1 MLNVSKFGI
10 RPDKTL
16 GRVYETENDKF
27 RNNYQRD
34 VGRIIHSTAFR
45 RLKYKTQVFVN
56 HEGDHFRTRL
66 THTLEVSQIARS
78 ISRYFRLNEDLT
90 EAIALA
96 HDLGHTPFG
105 HAGED
110 ALIKAS
116 DSYFN
121 HNDQSFR
128 IVTFLEKAYPF
139 FDGLNLTWEALEG
152 IAKHNGPLK
161 KINENSTLYSF
172 NKNIMNL
179 QLNTFPS
186 LEAQIASLS
195 DDIAY
200 INHDLD
206 DGFRAELFSLKDIKK
221 LSFYK
226 EINIE
231 NLKKKSEKIIKKEL
245 VRKLIN
251 KMVKDLIKQTEKN
264 LNKVKPK
271 KTDDIRNVDFN
282 IASFSK
288 EMINLI
294 LEIRLFLNKQMYNHK
309 KIKNKTNKY
318 KRILESLYKLY
329 ITKKINIPNKW
340 LNETYKGIKV
350 NNKQIIIDYISGM
363 TDRYILKIYS
373 NLKK

>member
-1 MLNVSKFGI
+1 
-10 RPDKTL
+10 
-16 GRVYETENDKF
+16 
-27 RNNYQRD
+27 
-34 VGRIIHSTAFR
+34 
-45 RLKYKTQVFVN
+45 
-56 HEGDHFRTRL
+56 
-66 THTLEVSQIARS
+66 
-78 ISRYFRLNEDLT
+78 
-90 EAIALA
+90 
-96 HDLGHTPFG
+96 
-105 HAGED
+105 
-110 ALIKAS
+110 
-116 DSYFN
+116 
-121 HNDQSFR
+121 
-128 IVTFLEKAYPF
+128 
-139 FDGLNLTWEALEG
+139 
-152 IAKHNGPLK
+152 
-161 KINENSTLYSF
+161 
-172 NKNIMNL
+172 MNL

-231 NLKKKSEKIIKKEL
+231 NLKKTSENIIKKEL

-363 TDRYILKIYS
+363 TDRYILKIYN